1 VNVYMTDSQ
10 TTTESKCCGT
20 CGCRSTCAVSPK
32 FDETIGRILQDK
44 RSLFNLV
51 NSKSSPLN
59 IVLPD
64 TAVFNHRN
72 FIKVLKDSGITGRVL
87 FTSKPNKSK
96 GILSA
101 LSLEGASVDVSS
113 EEATKNALACGIKGE
128 NIQASGPKS
137 LDYIYLALSH
147 GSVISVDSPSEL
159 ENINSL
165 LAQNQNLPKARI
177 LIRICGFESDRVS
190 FTPSDAP
197 FGIAVAKIEP
207 ILQRCLELAENVE
220 LLGIHFHLL
229 SGYKEERLIAFE
241 NALTVLQKANHL
253 GLSPKI
259 INIGGGFKVRYAAD
273 LGEWQR
279 FQSYLKQSVL
289 GKVQPITWDS
299 SGLGFRAEAGR
310 IAGAPV
316 FADHFP
322 SDYGSSELA
331 NFLAQRSPLFDDCTV
346 GELMRDLML
355 ELWVEPGRAMLD
367 QVGITLAEVRGVKES
382 ASGQSLIMLGMNN
395 SNLMS
400 RENKLL
406 TQPIFI
412 SKTQRAPSTKSF
424 YLFGNLC
431 IASDLI
437 QYQKAYPGFV
447 PEPGDLV
454 AFINT
459 AAYHQDFVESEIL
472 HQKRAEKVSLFLRN
486 HEIINIDDERCTPAQ
501 IIALRG
507 SNGN

>member
-1 VNVYMTDSQ
+1 
-10 TTTESKCCGT
+10 
-20 CGCRSTCAVSPK
+20 VSPK
-32 FDETIGRILQDK
+32 FDETISRVLQDK
-44 RSLFNLV
+44 KFLFNLV

-59 IVLPD
+59 IVIPD
-64 TAVFNHRN
+64 TATQNHRN
-72 FIKVLKDSGITGRVL
+72 FVKVLKDSSVNGRVL

-101 LSLEGASVDVSS
+101 LSLEGAAVDVSS
-113 EEATKNALACGIKGE
+113 EEAIKSALACGIKGE

-147 GSVISVDSPSEL
+147 GSVISVDSPGEL
-159 ENINSL
+159 ENINYLIS
-165 LAQNQNLPKARI
+165 QNKNLPKAKI
-177 LIRICGFESDRVS
+177 LLRICGFESERVS

-197 FGIAVAKIEP
+197 FGIAVSNIEP
-207 ILQRCLELAENVE
+207 TLQRCLELADKIE

-241 NALTVLQKANHL
+241 NALTVLQKATHL
-253 GLSPKI
+253 GLSPKV

-273 LGEWQR
+273 LGEWQK

-289 GKVQPITWDS
+289 GKVQPITWDG

-331 NFLAQRSPLFDDCTV
+331 NFLTQRSPLFDDCTV

-367 QVGITLAEVRGVKES
+367 QVGITVAEVRGVKES
-382 ASGQSLIMLGMNN
+382 AAGQSLIMLGMNN

-406 TQPIFI
+406 TQPIFV
-412 SKTQRAPSTKSF
+412 SKTQRVPSTKSF

-437 QYQKAYPGFV
+437 QYQKTYPGFI

-454 AFINT
+454 VFINT

-472 HQKRAEKVSLFLRN
+472 HQRRAEKVAVYVKNNEVIS
-486 HEIINIDDERCTPAQ
+486 IDDERCTSSKILA
-501 IIALRG
+501 IRG
-507 SNGN
+507 THDN

>member
-1 VNVYMTDSQ
+1 MTESNS
-10 TTTESKCCGT
+10 TTDTSESKCCGT
-20 CGCRSTCAVSPK
+20 CGCRATCAVTPK
-32 FDETIGRILQDK
+32 FDETISRVLQDK
-44 RSLFNLV
+44 KFLFNLV

-59 IVLPD
+59 IVIPD
-64 TAVFNHRN
+64 TAVQNHRN
-72 FIKVLKDSGITGRVL
+72 FEQVLKDSSINGRVL

-96 GILSA
+96 GVLSA

-113 EEATKNALACGIKGE
+113 EEAMKNALACGIRGE
-128 NIQASGPKS
+128 NIQSSGPKS
-137 LDYIYLALSH
+137 LDYIYLSLCQ
-147 GSVISVDSPSEL
+147 GSIISVDSPAEL
-159 ENINSL
+159 EHISNLMS
-165 LAQNQNLPKARI
+165 QNKNLPKAKI
-177 LIRICGFESDRVS
+177 FLRICGFESERVS

-197 FGIAVAKIEP
+197 FGIAVSNIDAT
-207 ILQRCLELAENVE
+207 LSRCLELADKID

-241 NALTVLQKANHL
+241 NALTILQRATLL

-273 LGEWQR
+273 LGEWQK

-289 GKVQPITWDS
+289 GKVQPITWDG

-322 SDYGSSELA
+322 SDYGSSEFSS
-331 NFLAQRSPLFDDCTV
+331 FLKQRSPLFDDCTV
-346 GELMRDLML
+346 GELVRDLMV
-355 ELWVEPGRAMLD
+355 ELWIEPGRAILD
-367 QVGITLAEVRGVKES
+367 QVGVTLAEVRGVKES
-382 ASGQSLIMLGMNN
+382 AAGQPLIMLGMNN

-412 SKTQRAPSTKSF
+412 PKVQRAQSTKSF

-437 QYQKAYPGFV
+437 QYQKVYPGFV

-454 AFINT
+454 AFVNT

-472 HQKRAEKVSLFLRN
+472 HQRRAEKVCIFLN
-486 HEIINIDDERCTPAQ
+486 NNEVISIDDERCSPAKVLQ
-501 IIALRG
+501 LRG
-507 SNGN
+507 QEELN